1 MIRRHLGETIDL
13 HTGGIDLLFPR
24 HENEIAQTEAC
35 NGVPL
40 ARHWKALA
48 TLRTYRTALPD
59 SSGDPRIFASVLN
72 ALEDDLNLPAALGAL
87 FTVVHRGPDAAK
99 RTAFGRAIFALGLKL
114 DGPESTKARSSRRH
128 YETGA
133 GAVGCE
139 AGERLQ
145 GRRRPA
151 R

>member
-1 MIRRHLGETIDL
+1 MSVRYALLGGHPRKQLNFTLESL
-13 HTGGIDLLFPR
+13 HAA
-24 HENEIAQTEAC
+24 E
-35 NGVPL
+35 
-40 ARHWKALA
+40 KALC
-48 TLRTYRTALPD
+48 TYCTALPD

-145 GRRRPA
+145 DRRRPA